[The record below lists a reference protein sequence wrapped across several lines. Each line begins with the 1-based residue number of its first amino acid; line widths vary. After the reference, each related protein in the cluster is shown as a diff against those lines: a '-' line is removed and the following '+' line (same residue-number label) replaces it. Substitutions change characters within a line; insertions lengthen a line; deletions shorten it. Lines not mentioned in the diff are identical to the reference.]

1 MTGTGTQGTPC
12 IGNCRA
18 NKRKESQTCE
28 TLQRETTARGAMT
41 QSQLAACRT
50 RCGRAGGSGHENGA
64 SQASQLTG
72 SPSQTCSPKAHRA
85 PPWAHEGPE
94 PNLTLCHHCVEVFN
108 KGPTF
113 SFCTTPHK
121 FCSWSCTQHWAQQLS
136 EVVMFEYPITK
147 SKQHLDSLQGIKP
160 GLLLFLKVPIRR
172 QR

>member
-113 SFCTTPHK
+113 SFCTLDPCKLLSSSCQLKYPHDK
-121 FCSWSCTQHWAQQLS
+121 EKMNHHTHQQWGQVPS
-136 EVVMFEYPITK
+136 HPEREKNT
-147 SKQHLDSLQGIKP
+147 
-160 GLLLFLKVPIRR
+160 FL
-172 QR
+172 